1 MSEILPQVHFTVVP
15 GLSRIAQADWDRLL
29 AEGDAPLL
37 SWAYLQGLEEA
48 GCVGPE
54 TSWTP
59 APLCALDRDGA
70 LLGAAPAYIKTNSD
84 GEWVYDLDWAEASG
98 RMQRPYYPKL
108 VLAVPFN
115 PVTGRRVLC
124 RPDLPEPQRRAL
136 CVALLRV
143 AQQLCE
149 QAHISSVHVLFPDVD
164 QLDLCVQAGY
174 ARRTQEQYHFKNPG
188 YRDFDAFLADLTGHR
203 RSTIRRERRALREA
217 GITVTTRAG
226 LRPPGAGE
234 EDGFTLEELDQ
245 VFDMYVDTSVR
256 YTAGPPYLNRRFFHL
271 CAERL
276 GQRLELVLARDRDGF
291 LIGGAFNL
299 RADRRLYGRYW
310 GQATHVP
317 FLHFEVCFYH
327 SIERCIA
334 LGLEAFEPGHGG
346 EQKLLRGFQPVPTYS
361 AHHLRER
368 RLRGRIEHYL
378 RLEAPYVEASM
389 AEARRRCPIKA
400 LRPHMAGGAPPDDH
414 EGGDEDIDEGT
425 NEGAGA
431 DGAAGPA
438 APRPAEEKPDETRAL
453 RGRRV

>member
-1 MSEILPQVHFTVVP
+1 MSEILPQVRFAVVL

-29 AEGDAPLL
+29 SEGDAPLL

-59 APLCALDRDGA
+59 APLCAWDRDGA
-70 LLGAAPAYIKTNSD
+70 LLCAAPAYIKTDSD
-84 GEWVYDLDWAEASG
+84 GEWVYDLDWAEASA
-98 RMQRPYYPKL
+98 RLQRPYYPKL

-124 RPDLPEPQRRAL
+124 RPDLPEPQRRTL
-136 CVALLRV
+136 CLALLRA

-149 QAHISSVHVLFPDVD
+149 QARISSAHVLFPGAD
-164 QLDLCVQAGY
+164 QFDLCAEAGY
-174 ARRTQEQYHFKNPG
+174 ARRAQEQYHFLNPG
-188 YRDFDAFLADLTGHR
+188 YRDFDAFLADLTAHR

-226 LRPPGAGE
+226 LRAPSPGGPGTDPGMGPAQ
-234 EDGFTLEELDQ
+234 DGFTLEELDQ

-256 YTAGPPYLNRRFFHL
+256 YTGGPPYLNRRFFHL

-276 GQRLELVLARDRDGF
+276 GSRLELVLARDRGGS
-291 LIGGAFNL
+291 LVGGAFNL

-310 GQATHVP
+310 GQARHVP

-327 SIERCIA
+327 AIERCIA
-334 LGLEAFEPGHGG
+334 QGLAAFEPGHGG
-346 EQKLLRGFQPVPTYS
+346 EQKLLRGFQPMPTYS

-378 RLEAPYVEASM
+378 LLEAPYVEASM

-400 LRPHMAGGAPPDDH
+400 LRPHLEGGAEAPPREQEQAKEQAKEQDQRPV
-414 EGGDEDIDEGT
+414 EK
-425 NEGAGA
+425 A
-431 DGAAGPA
+431 DGD
-438 APRPAEEKPDETRAL
+438 RPARS
-453 RGRRV
+453 RRV